1 QDQQIRQVPEVDRVF
16 GKTGRAE
23 TSLDPAPLS
32 MFETIVHL
40 KPREQWRA
48 GVTAEKIVAELE
60 AKTAT
65 PGVQGAWTMAIK
77 ARIDML
83 ATGIRTPI
91 GVKLFGPDLEVIT
104 HVNDQLE
111 SVLRGVP
118 GTRSVYAE
126 RELGGFFL
134 DVVPDREAIARYGL
148 TVREVLDVVE
158 S

>member
-1 QDQQIRQVPEVDRVF
+1 AFCLRHRYMVI
-16 GKTGRAE
+16 G
-23 TSLDPAPLS
+23 TSIALLVVTAFPFMRLGSEFMPPAPLS

-48 GVTAEKIVAELE
+48 GMTVEKIVAELE

-65 PGVQGAWTMAIK
+65 PGVQGAWTMPIK

-91 GVKLFGPDLEVIT
+91 GVKVFGPDLEVIT
-104 HVNDQLE
+104 HVNEQLE
-111 SVLRGVP
+111 STLRGVP

-134 DVVPDREAIARYGL
+134 DVVPDRDAIAR
-148 TVREVLDVVE
+148 
-158 S
+158 